1 MRNEITVSPTY
12 KKITRPTSKT
22 FSKKEEVDQDIASKK
37 GTVNIIYD
45 SSR

>member
-22 FSKKEEVDQDIASKK
+22 FSKKEVDPDIASEK